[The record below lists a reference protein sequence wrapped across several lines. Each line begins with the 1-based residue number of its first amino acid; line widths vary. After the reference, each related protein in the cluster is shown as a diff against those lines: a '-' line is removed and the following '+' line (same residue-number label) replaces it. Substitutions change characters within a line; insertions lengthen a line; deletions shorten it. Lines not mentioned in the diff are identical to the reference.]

1 MLTTNKRMDDLAVK
15 GTVVT
20 NSIGSQIG
28 RGRKNLRMTQKQLA
42 SQILKADGT
51 PISPQYLN
59 DLELDKRGAPPNY
72 LLDRISEALGLP
84 QEYLRFV
91 AGRLP
96 ADLAENYHREHDPET
111 VKTAFEA
118 FRKALAEGPA

>member
-1 MLTTNKRMDDLAVK
+1 M
-15 GTVVT
+15 T
-20 NSIGSQIG
+20 NSISRQIAL
-28 RGRKNLRMTQKQLA
+28 GRKNLALTQKQLA
-42 SQILKADGT
+42 SRILKADGT

-84 QEYLRFV
+84 KEYLRFV

-96 ADLAENYHREHDPET
+96 ANLAENYHREHDPET
-111 VKTAFEA
+111 VKAAFEA
-118 FRKALAEGPA
+118 FRKRLTEAPGESSNPE

>member
-1 MLTTNKRMDDLAVK
+1 M
-15 GTVVT
+15 T
-20 NSIGSQIG
+20 NSIGKQIA
-28 RGRKNLRMTQKQLA
+28 RGRKNLALTQKQLA
-42 SQILKADGT
+42 GQILKADGT

-84 QEYLRFV
+84 KEYLRFV

-111 VKTAFEA
+111 VEAAFRA
-118 FRKALAEGPA
+118 FRKALSEGPTQAL